1 MAGPIFAGVDGG
13 GTRTTLVLGGP
24 DGREI
29 LRRVG
34 GAGLVDPRDPI
45 ASALLV
51 AGLVRA
57 AMAEAG
63 LGVPPVSLCAGLA
76 GVGNETERAAVESA
90 LAAEGVAGR
99 VRIVTDGE
107 IALEGTLGGGPGVLM
122 IAGTGSVAY
131 GRAEDGRVARCGGW
145 GMFVG
150 DEGSGYALGRAGIVA
165 ALRAADGRGP
175 ATRLLEE
182 LMERMGVDSPNGI
195 PPWVGRAEKSVIAAL
210 SRPVV
215 EAAEAGDAVALE
227 ILRREAGEL
236 ALHPRALADV
246 LDPWSGPIAVVLY
259 GGTSSSALYTGMV
272 EEALAGGPREFRVQ
286 PPVAD
291 AVAGAL
297 SMAMRAA

>member
-1 MAGPIFAGVDGG
+1 MAGPFFAGVDGG
-13 GTRTTLVLGGP
+13 GTRTTLVLAGP

-29 LRRVG
+29 MRRVG
-34 GAGLVDPRDPI
+34 GAGLVDPRDPT
-45 ASALLV
+45 ASAMLV
-51 AGLVRA
+51 ADLVRA
-57 AMAEAG
+57 AVAEAG
-63 LGVPPVSLCAGLA
+63 LDAPAALCAGLA
-76 GVGNETERAAVESA
+76 GVGNETERAAVERA
-90 LAAEGVAGR
+90 LAAERVAGR

-107 IALEGTLGGGPGVLM
+107 IALEGTLGGGAGVLM

-175 ATRLLEE
+175 ATRLLDE
-182 LMERMGVDSPNGI
+182 LMARMGVDTPNGI
-195 PPWVGRAEKSVIAAL
+195 PPWVGRSEKSVIAAL

-236 ALHPRALADV
+236 ALHPRALADA
-246 LDPWSGPIAVVLY
+246 LDPWSGPIPVVLY

-272 EEALAGGPREFRVQ
+272 EEALSGGPREFRVR
-286 PPVAD
+286 PPAAD